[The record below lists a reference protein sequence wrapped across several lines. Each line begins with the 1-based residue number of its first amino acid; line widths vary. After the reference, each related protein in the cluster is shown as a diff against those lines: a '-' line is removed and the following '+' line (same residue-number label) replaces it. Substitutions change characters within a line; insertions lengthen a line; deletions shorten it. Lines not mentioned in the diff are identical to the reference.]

1 MSSGSDIDRRRRY
14 GHRSESSELERVN
27 SDGHSSVHSFWSSCR
42 SPTSTTQTTPTTPS
56 LWQPEEWNAWI
67 TRRAALRLKA
77 KEASRRVED
86 QVIGPVYERIMG
98 SLCDFPEKAARA
110 CAFNLLKM
118 ILMWGYFTYYKAL
131 NPKQARSGGDQMVRQ
146 LSQIGYPVRDDK
158 EVRIFIKRLRRRM
171 PLAEIMKKTFKRD
184 IAIFDAIL
192 PVARKLGSLGIKIAV
207 FKWLW
212 TEKLEGRRYE
222 HLSRA
227 VLLQSI
233 DQLQA
238 AHAAEAEE
246 FPRDQAERLKR
257 CVAEYDN
264 DNLLVEFLRLNWE
277 LGWHLD
283 VKSLEAE
290 RYILA
295 KFIGDAEYP
304 RWVCSKGYYAF
315 ESATAPI
322 KYYNRV
328 VVRFL
333 ALVKGYSAEHPSA
346 MPKKNQKASA
356 DASSQSVDSHA
367 NTKKGAKGAAA
378 TAPPSP
384 ALVICRNK
392 HWRYISS
399 FHGPWLQLPL
409 EVLETLANANYY
421 MPLPRPV
428 DPAVFYD
435 LVKIRQ
441 LVDNATDLAVRAA
454 NGITTSPKTS
464 SLAGGAAHQMAALGL
479 GFGQGGMKLS
489 PERRHKLREQA
500 TQKLS
505 KAYRIDE
512 IASSV
517 ATMQSTS
524 TLENVAALVL
534 QRAPNDA
541 DANYVNFFHEKIPS
555 RQLAECTDLHT
566 LDSIISQRPA
576 DCEPLRTRAIVRMFK
591 EDFEGAARDLTS
603 ALNVFRLHQQPSHK
617 LLYENKQLE
626 RRNGRRRELPSLD
639 ERDQPSS
646 TEVQILFQRAG
657 CYLTLACD
665 HVEPSLPQSAGETT
679 PRESV
684 SEAESPDATGNTNG
698 AGEQTIPDASASSN
712 EPTEEESRNMKR
724 VRLYAKRALRD
735 YMAYLEPLHYS
746 PDMPIELS
754 DDFTRQVNQANNRGR
769 RYRGQN
775 LTQDPAD
782 LPLYPVTDLVTA
794 SSPGI
799 LPSTTEMVT
808 YHPLLTDA
816 LHSLLLCH
824 ALIQT
829 SSKELQRHAHMVAR
843 LARLADGYPVF
854 QASRSPARADWI
866 EVLRRAE
873 NWIELS
879 TSWEFLCAPA
889 PLPTQMSLDGYVPAA
904 TANAN
909 ALALT
914 GGKSSAEA
922 EEEERKKVMQHKAI
936 VEALEDERVHDE
948 ASFKAAILARQRR
961 AEADLAHANAAPATN
976 GNGNSASS
984 PVVPS
989 QKRWAVDDGREY
1001 PILTE
1006 RAEAVARWVR
1016 EAPAGA
1022 GVTTTKRKKRP
1033 GRKPTVAA
1041 PANSTESLDSVLP
1054 QRTK

>member
-1 MSSGSDIDRRRRY
+1 
-14 GHRSESSELERVN
+14 
-27 SDGHSSVHSFWSSCR
+27 
-42 SPTSTTQTTPTTPS
+42 
-56 LWQPEEWNAWI
+56 
-67 TRRAALRLKA
+67 
-77 KEASRRVED
+77 
-86 QVIGPVYERIMG
+86 
-98 SLCDFPEKAARA
+98 
-110 CAFNLLKM
+110 
-118 ILMWGYFTYYKAL
+118 
-131 NPKQARSGGDQMVRQ
+131 
-146 LSQIGYPVRDDK
+146 
-158 EVRIFIKRLRRRM
+158 
-171 PLAEIMKKTFKRD
+171 
-184 IAIFDAIL
+184 
-192 PVARKLGSLGIKIAV
+192 
-207 FKWLW
+207 
-212 TEKLEGRRYE
+212 
-222 HLSRA
+222 
-227 VLLQSI
+227 
-233 DQLQA
+233 
-238 AHAAEAEE
+238 
-246 FPRDQAERLKR
+246 
-257 CVAEYDN
+257 
-264 DNLLVEFLRLNWE
+264 
-277 LGWHLD
+277 
-283 VKSLEAE
+283 
-290 RYILA
+290 
-295 KFIGDAEYP
+295 
-304 RWVCSKGYYAF
+304 
-315 ESATAPI
+315 
-322 KYYNRV
+322 
-328 VVRFL
+328 
-333 ALVKGYSAEHPSA
+333 

-356 DASSQSVDSHA
+356 ADASSQSVDSNP

-464 SLAGGAAHQMAALGL
+464 SLAGGAAQQMAALGL

-489 PERRHKLREQA
+489 TERRHKLREQA

-524 TLENVAALVL
+524 TLENVAALVM
-534 QRAPNDA
+534 QRLPNDP

-603 ALNVFRLHQQPSHK
+603 ALNVFRLHQPSHK
-617 LLYENKQLE
+617 PVIENKQIE

-665 HVEPSLPQSAGETT
+665 HVEPSLPQSRGDTT
-679 PRESV
+679 PKEPV
-684 SEAESPDATGNTNG
+684 PDAESPDATGSTNG
-698 AGEQTIPDASASSN
+698 AGEQDAPDASAASQ
-712 EPTEEESRNMKR
+712 EPTEKESRSMKS

-735 YMAYLEPLHYS
+735 YMGYLEELHYS

-775 LTQDPAD
+775 PAQDPTTPDGIEPHKVYRLHELFSATPPAD
-782 LPLYPVTDLVTA
+782 LPPYPSTDLVTA
-794 SSPGI
+794 STLED
-799 LPSTTEMVT
+799 LPTTTEMVT

-889 PLPTQMSLDGYVPAA
+889 PLPNQMSLDGYVSAA

-922 EEEERKKVMQHKAI
+922 EEEERKKAMQHKAI
-936 VEALEDERVHDE
+936 VEALEDDRVHDE

-961 AEADLAHANAAPATN
+961 AEADLAAANAAN

-1033 GRKPTVAA
+1033 GRKPAVAA
-1041 PANSTESLDSVLP
+1041 AANSTESL
-1054 QRTK
+1054 

>member
-1 MSSGSDIDRRRRY
+1 MSSGSDIDQYTRR
-14 GHRSESSELERVN
+14 ELGRVN
-27 SDGHSSVHSFWSSCR
+27 SDGHSSIHSFWSSCG
-42 SPTSTTQTTPTTPS
+42 SPASTAPT
-56 LWQPEEWNAWI
+56 LWQPDEWTVWI
-67 TRRAALRLKA
+67 ARRAALRQKA

-86 QVIGPVYERIMG
+86 LVIGPVYERIMG

-110 CAFNLLKM
+110 CALNLLKM
-118 ILMWGYFTYYKAL
+118 VLMWGYFTYNKAL
-131 NPKQARSGGDQMVRQ
+131 NPKQAKSGGDQMVRQ
-146 LSQIGYPVRDDK
+146 LSQIGHPIRDER
-158 EVRIFIKRLRRRM
+158 EVRVFLKRLRRRGTGVSGHQDRSIRM
-171 PLAEIMKKTFKRD
+171 ALA
-184 IAIFDAIL
+184 
-192 PVARKLGSLGIKIAV
+192 
-207 FKWLW
+207 
-212 TEKLEGRRYE
+212 EKLEGRRYE

-227 VLLQSI
+227 VLVQSI
-233 DQLQA
+233 DELQA
-238 AHAAEAEE
+238 AHDAD
-246 FPRDQAERLKR
+246 FPREQAEQLKR
-257 CVAEYDN
+257 CVGECDN
-264 DNLLVEFLRLNWE
+264 DGLVVEFLRLNWD
-277 LGWHLD
+277 LAWHLD
-283 VKSLEAE
+283 AKSLEAE

-295 KFIGDAEYP
+295 KFVGDAEYP
-304 RWVCSKGYYAF
+304 RWVCSKAHYAF

-328 VVRFL
+328 EEEGL
-333 ALVKGYSAEHPSA
+333 
-346 MPKKNQKASA
+346 A
-356 DASSQSVDSHA
+356 DASSPSVDSNA

-435 LVKIRQ
+435 LVNIRQ
-441 LVDNATDLAVRAA
+441 LVDSATDLAVRAA

-505 KAYRIDE
+505 KAYHIDE

-524 TLENVAALVL
+524 TLENVAALVM
-534 QRAPNDA
+534 QRLPNDP

-566 LDSIISQRPA
+566 LDSIIGQRPA

-603 ALNVFRLHQQPSHK
+603 ALSVFRLHQPSHK
-617 LLYENKQLE
+617 PVYENKQLE

-665 HVEPSLPQSAGETT
+665 HVEPSLPEFAGETT
-679 PRESV
+679 PKGSV
-684 SEAESPDATGNTNG
+684 SEVESPDATGSTNG
-698 AGEQTIPDASASSN
+698 AGEQTTQGASATSH
-712 EPTEEESRNMKR
+712 EPSEKESRNMKS

-735 YMAYLEPLHYS
+735 YMAYLEELHYS

-775 LTQDPAD
+775 LAQDPTTPTD
-782 LPLYPVTDLVTA
+782 GLEPHKVYRLHELPEN
-794 SSPGI
+794 

-889 PLPTQMSLDGYVPAA
+889 PLPTQMSLDGYVSAA

-909 ALALT
+909 ALAIT
-914 GGKSSAEA
+914 GGKSSAAA

-961 AEADLAHANAAPATN
+961 AEADLANANANAANATN
-976 GNGNSASS
+976 ANGNSASS

-1033 GRKPTVAA
+1033 GRKLTAAA
-1041 PANSTESLDSVLP
+1041 PANSTESLD
-1054 QRTK
+1054 RCAAITD